1 MSKPKNKTTS
11 VAAGIYIS
19 KAELEAL
26 IKAKAERDL
35 ILNFA
40 AQKDFHSFRLDDLL
54 KTLIKLNGI
63 VSEGDGDA

>member
-1 MSKPKNKTTS
+1 MSKPKNKNTP

-19 KAELEAL
+19 KSELEAL

-40 AQKDFHSFRLDDLL
+40 AQKDIHSFQLDDLL
-54 KTLIKLNGI
+54 KTLMKLNGI
-63 VSEGDGDA
+63 NPEGGADA

>member
-26 IKAKAERDL
+26 IKAKA
-35 ILNFA
+35 
-40 AQKDFHSFRLDDLL
+40 
-54 KTLIKLNGI
+54 
-63 VSEGDGDA
+63 